1 METGIQPGLQA
12 WLGSR
17 KVDSGH
23 PYLRKCKISAPGLY
37 SRNELS
43 SIKTGIHVPPIVGT
57 PDASGTAGGA
67 VWHDHWATEDDTGE
81 FARRLATCPAV
92 AHATLALHG
101 DLGAGKTT
109 LVRHLLRA
117 LGVRGRIK
125 SPTYAVVEPHSAIDC
140 PLMPA
145 GEPLNIWHFDFYRFN
160 DPREWE
166 DAGFREL
173 FASPGLKL
181 VEWPERAGDF
191 MPVVDLDID
200 IQPEDAPHPVPP
212 PSHHPVDGEGGV
224 DEARRVRVQ
233 AHTAT
238 GRLLL
243 AALAP

>member
-1 METGIQPGLQA
+1 MGKCKLLAPSL
-12 WLGSR
+12 
-17 KVDSGH
+17 
-23 PYLRKCKISAPGLY
+23 YLRD
-37 SRNELS
+37 ELS
-43 SIKTGIHVPPIVGT
+43 GIKSERHVKPIVGT
-57 PDASGTAGGA
+57 GPAPAGSVSPAATWQGRWTAE
-67 VWHDHWATEDDTGE
+67 EDTQA
-81 FARRLATCPAV
+81 FARQLATSPAI
-92 AHATLALHG
+92 AHATLTLQG

-140 PLMPA
+140 AVMPA
-145 GEPLNIWHFDFYRFN
+145 GEPLQIWHFDFYRFN

-191 MPVVDLDID
+191 LPAVDLRID
-200 IQPEDAPHPVPP
+200 IQPDEMPP
-212 PSHHPVDGEGGV
+212 
-224 DEARRVRVQ
+224 Q
-233 AHTAT
+233 AHIDLDQDTRRIVSATALTAT

-243 AALAP
+243 EALS

>member
-1 METGIQPGLQA
+1 M
-12 WLGSR
+12 
-17 KVDSGH
+17 
-23 PYLRKCKISAPGLY
+23 
-37 SRNELS
+37 S
-43 SIKTGIHVPPIVGT
+43 SIKTGLHVPPIVET
-57 PDASGTAGGA
+57 PAGAAAARDGEP
-67 VWHDHWATEDDTGE
+67 WRGYWNSEEDTQA
-81 FARRLATCPAV
+81 FARQLASSPAI

-140 PLMPA
+140 PVMPA
-145 GEPLNIWHFDFYRFN
+145 GEPLLIWHFDFYRFN

-181 VEWPERAGDF
+181 VEWPERAGEC
-191 MPVVDLDID
+191 MPVVDLDIVIEHD
-200 IQPEDAPHPVPP
+200 DMTSTSRSNPNRDN
-212 PSHHPVDGEGGV
+212 
-224 DEARRVRVQ
+224 ARQVNAI
-233 AHTAT
+233 AHSPT

-243 AALAP
+243 AALPC